1 MLHHRLPVDRFLPL
15 PELAGRGGAARRCG
29 VEIEFAGLSVVQAA
43 ELVQG
48 LWGGEAVARSA
59 RDIVVEGGAFGR
71 VKVEL
76 DISIDRKWAED
87 IAATAL
93 GDLVPVEIVT
103 APLIQADL
111 PEVERL
117 MGALR
122 AAGALGTQA
131 RLAYGFGVHL
141 NVDLPEDAEGI
152 VRVARAF
159 ALLEGWLR
167 RSDPLNLTRR
177 VLPFVAPWPP
187 ALVDALAD
195 RDTFQVPEF
204 AALYAQ
210 HAPSRNHGLD
220 LLPAL
225 QHLCPD
231 ALAAVPPEHLKGGR
245 PTFHYRLPETR
256 LQVAGWTLAY
266 EWNRWCLIETV
277 ATLPQV
283 MDALAE
289 AWGERRAQLVPRP
302 GVWRARVE
310 EILASAGV
318 MSRMGAD

>member
-1 MLHHRLPVDRFLPL
+1 MLHETLPVDRFLPL
-15 PELAGRGGAARRCG
+15 PDHGGHSSKARRTG
-29 VEIEFAGLSVVQAA
+29 VEIEFSGLSVASAA
-43 ELVQG
+43 ALVRG
-48 LWGGEAVARSA
+48 LWGGEASSVSERE
-59 RDIVVEGGAFGR
+59 IVLEGGAFGR
-71 VKVEL
+71 VKVER
-76 DISIDRKWAED
+76 DISISAKWAED

-103 APLIQADL
+103 APLSQVDL
-111 PEVERL
+111 PAVERL
-117 MGALR
+117 ADALR

-141 NVDLPEDAEGI
+141 NVDLPDCADGL

-187 ALVDALAD
+187 ALVDALSE
-195 RDTFQVPEF
+195 RGGWQVPEF

-225 QHLCPD
+225 QHLCPG
-231 ALAAVPPEHLKGGR
+231 ALGAVPAEHLKGAR

-256 LQVAGWTLAY
+256 LDAPGWSVAY

-277 ATLPQV
+277 ATLPQA
-283 MDALAE
+283 MDALAQ
-289 AWGERRAQLVPRP
+289 ARAERRAQLVPRP
-302 GVWRARVE
+302 GAWRARVE
-310 EILASAGV
+310 EILSSAGI
-318 MSRMGAD
+318 MARMGAD